1 MSGRGQNKGRGDS
14 VRLRRLLTL
23 GLALGLG
30 IFGLEIAIHSAHHL
44 SDQDARAHCNIAAA
58 STHVVATGGGSSAV
72 KCPPMSVGEAQADAD
87 VAQVMVPTLRA
98 NQERAPPVAC
108 S

>member
-1 MSGRGQNKGRGDS
+1 MSGRGPNKGRGDS

-23 GLALGLG
+23 GLVLWLGV
-30 IFGLEIAIHSAHHL
+30 FGLEIAIHSAHHL
-44 SDQDARAHCNIAAA
+44 SDQGATAHCDVAIA
-58 STHVVATGGGSSAV
+58 STHVVATDGGGSAA

-87 VAQVMVPTLRA
+87 VAHVKVPLLRA

-108 S
+108 F